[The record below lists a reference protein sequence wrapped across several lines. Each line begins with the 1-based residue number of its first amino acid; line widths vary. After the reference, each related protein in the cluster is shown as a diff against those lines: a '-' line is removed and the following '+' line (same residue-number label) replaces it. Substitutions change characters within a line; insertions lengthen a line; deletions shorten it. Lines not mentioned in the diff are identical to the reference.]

1 MSIFNKKII
10 LTLVLLV
17 IALSLVALGLFFFK
31 KSGSDPD
38 PGQGQDR
45 PSEEVDTG
53 EEKGGEKEP
62 DKSDVEARNENNRI
76 YEEASS
82 AGDVEL
88 CRKMSGSEASDIC
101 VKNIAIENKNKDECE
116 YINDEEEERD
126 CVDKILFREIEG
138 SQDMELCSQMS
149 SEVYTKRCINKV
161 SNNLGGDAEKEM
173 CDSFDGEIKDL
184 CVDTI
189 GFKEA
194 TSEADLSNCRD
205 LEGEQEKMECIV
217 AVSDSGGV
225 KVDKSD
231 CNEFVGDLRD
241 YCKKVVN
248 QQ

>member
-1 MSIFNKKII
+1 MLTFYKKII
-10 LTLVLLV
+10 LILVLIVLV
-17 IALSLVALGLFFFK
+17 LGIGFGIVFLFK
-31 KSGSDPD
+31 EGEQDTDIK
-38 PGQGQDR
+38 QDR
-45 PSEEVDTG
+45 SSKEVDVDK
-53 EEKGGEKEP
+53 EKETEEP
-62 DKSDVEARNENNRI
+62 DKSDVEARKENNRI